1 MAHWP
6 LFIAIPLAGVF
17 LARAWVHFRAFRAR
31 LRQVVP
37 DSDLAN
43 EDYMHPD
50 FADLNP
56 LYVLRRAY
64 VSTEDARLISLGEQ
78 SRKSLNELILCC
90 VTVLPLAILL
100 G

>member
-1 MAHWP
+1 M
-6 LFIAIPLAGVF
+6 F
-17 LARAWVHFRAFRAR
+17 LLRAWIRFKIFRTR

-37 DSDLAN
+37 DSDLKN
-43 EDYMHPD
+43 DGYMHPD
-50 FADLNP
+50 LAGLNP

-64 VSTEDARLISLGEQ
+64 VSTGDTQLISLGEM

-90 VTVLPLAILL
+90 VTVLPVAIFL